1 MIQAVTKLH
10 PQTLEVT
17 FHHWKGSRELTIPK
31 RSPAELPGLWIFWCF
46 YSWWITRWPAACSG
60 MMNSFPECN
69 SPTQTCLTVQKVL
82 LEILSPVEFHPICCL
97 KPKIWIGKSSLST
110 SGLVHITTN
119 KPGIH
124 VLKKHLETTSKVPG
138 QEGTMRWTVSIGK
151 GLDAT
156 LLRRCFTKAVE
167 LCTALSRPQWR
178 FSLRPKMA
186 CSWFRCLEKKGCW
199 LLGCKTSFFG
209 MFFALFWKKSR
220 FYVKVRYSDILSN
233 QGMHRRFSC
242 QVLAVHFFCCCG
254 SSMNVNPP
262 TLSTVGGFPNFR
274 FIPCQTWKTAEVT

>member
-1 MIQAVTKLH
+1 MQH
-10 PQTLEVT
+10 
-17 FHHWKGSRELTIPK
+17 
-31 RSPAELPGLWIFWCF
+31 
-46 YSWWITRWPAACSG
+46 
-60 MMNSFPECN
+60 
-69 SPTQTCLTVQKVL
+69 
-82 LEILSPVEFHPICCL
+82 
-97 KPKIWIGKSSLST
+97 
-110 SGLVHITTN
+110 
-119 KPGIH
+119 
-124 VLKKHLETTSKVPG
+124 KHLETTSKIPG

-178 FSLRPKMA
+178 TTTTPKDGMFVV
-186 CSWFRCLEKKGCW
+186 S
-199 LLGCKTSFFG
+199 LLGKKRDAGYWDAKQAFLECFLAFFG
-209 MFFALFWKKSR
+209 KKSR

-254 SSMNVNPP
+254 ASMNVNPP
-262 TLSTVGGFPNFR
+262 TLSTVGGFLNFR